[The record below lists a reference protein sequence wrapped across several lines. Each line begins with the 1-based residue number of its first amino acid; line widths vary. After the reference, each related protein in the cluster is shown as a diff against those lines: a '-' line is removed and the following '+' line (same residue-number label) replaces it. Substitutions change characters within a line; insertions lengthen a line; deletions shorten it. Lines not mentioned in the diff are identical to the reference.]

1 MMYCT
6 YFTDTR
12 ANDEIV
18 SQFVIKLSKSLPVDY
33 CNGTQQQTQQQHQQ
47 QQQQHCSE
55 QQSHAIS
62 TTSTFGCQPAVAC
75 GSSLAAAMA
84 AASIAPATP
93 PPATSSRVCFPC
105 DACGNVYNYKTSLAR
120 HQRFECG
127 KDPQFQCPF
136 CEHRTKHKSSLTT
149 HIDCKHKQELLY
161 EENRAIAAA
170 GGVDASF
177 WREYNGISSSLTK
190 T

>member
-1 MMYCT
+1 M
-6 YFTDTR
+6 
-12 ANDEIV
+12 
-18 SQFVIKLSKSLPVDY
+18 IKLSKSLPVDY
-33 CNGTQQQTQQQHQQ
+33 CNAMSAAPQQP
-47 QQQQHCSE
+47 QHCAVTE

-62 TTSTFGCQPAVAC
+62 TTSTFGCPPVAC
-75 GSSLAAAMA
+75 GITGGAYGSSV
-84 AASIAPATP
+84 APASLPPT
-93 PPATSSRVCFPC
+93 PPATSNSKVCFPC

-149 HIDCKHKQELLY
+149 HIDCKHKQELMY
-161 EENRAIAAA
+161 DENRVARGA
-170 GGVDASF
+170 F
-177 WREYNGISSSLTK
+177 WREYNGNASCSSSSLTK